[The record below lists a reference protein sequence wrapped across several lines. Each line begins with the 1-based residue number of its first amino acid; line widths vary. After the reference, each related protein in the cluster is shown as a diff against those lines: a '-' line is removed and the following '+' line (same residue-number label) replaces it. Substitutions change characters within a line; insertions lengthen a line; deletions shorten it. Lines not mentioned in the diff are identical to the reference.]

1 MTEPSARPTAKI
13 LTLHGENHWLP
24 GEPIAKLV
32 TMLETALAEAKSG
45 NMRACAIAWTIDD
58 GSGLPI
64 QNNDFVICSGQW
76 AALWTSYGRLGRR
89 LAKQLD
95 GD

>member
-1 MTEPSARPTAKI
+1 VTDPVPRPTAKI

-24 GEPIAKLV
+24 GEPVAKIV
-32 TMLETALAEAKSG
+32 TMLEAALAEAKSG

-58 GSGLPI
+58 GSALPI
-64 QNNDFVICSGQW
+64 QGDDFVISSGQW

-89 LAKQLD
+89 IARQMD